1 VVQYQYKPEY
11 LERFPTGERKKL
23 AKPQTGVIAQVISAL
38 KVTEPPRIFIFSH
51 RKPRPALKSFIF
63 HMIIFQLGRST
74 DFVLYDR

>member
-38 KVTEPPRIFIFSH
+38 KITEPPRMIIFSH
-51 RKPRPALKSFIF
+51 SKPGKFLKASFFI
-63 HMIIFQLGRST
+63 
-74 DFVLYDR
+74 